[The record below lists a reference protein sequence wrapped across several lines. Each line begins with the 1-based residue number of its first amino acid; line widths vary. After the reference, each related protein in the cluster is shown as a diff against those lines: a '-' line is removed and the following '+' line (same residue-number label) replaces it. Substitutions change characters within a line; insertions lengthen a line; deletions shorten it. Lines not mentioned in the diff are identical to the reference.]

1 MSKLIINGDS
11 FARPDDADFAWT
23 NQLGRHYD
31 TIYNIA
37 ESGTGFDYHI
47 DNFLKIYDDKNLI
60 KEETDIIWI
69 ITSWHRWNFPF
80 LREPLHQS
88 KSLDKTFYQKH
99 YKKKLKFIN
108 EFLHYK
114 FNGHH
119 KRTHIIANSLLIKFY
134 SREFRKIILWSAF
147 ELFTDVEYAALSDM
161 KCHVAQETLMD
172 FTNNTHNDIA
182 HPDYRVNHMDVKYHN
197 KLYDYCH
204 KVLL

>member
-31 TIYNIA
+31 NVYNIA

-47 DNFLKIYDDKNLI
+47 DNFLKLYDDKNLI

-69 ITSWHRWNFPF
+69 ITSWHRWNFPY
-80 LREPLHQS
+80 LKEPHHQS
-88 KSLDKTFYQKH
+88 KSLDKTFYHKH

-108 EFLHYK
+108 DFLHYK
-114 FNGHH
+114 LYGHH
-119 KRTHIIANSLLIKFY
+119 ERTHVISSSLLVKFY
-134 SREFRKIILWSAF
+134 GRQFRKILLWSAF
-147 ELFTDVEYAALSDM
+147 EYFTQPELTVLSD
-161 KCHVAQETLMD
+161 KQCHVANESLMD
-172 FTNNTHNDIA
+172 FTGNKDSNIDNDN
-182 HPDYRVNHMDVKYHN
+182 RVNHMDVDHHN
-197 KLYDYCH
+197 KLYDYCY